1 MWFDMVWLDRFKT
14 KIRIFQMPKTIV
26 TDKPAGATADAVK
39 LEDVYQVVLY
49 NDEFNSMDFVIKCLM
64 QLAAKIM
71 VEAHYKGR
79 AIAEVE
85 NEAEA
90 KLHRDQL
97 LSYGLTASIEKV

>member
-1 MWFDMVWLDRFKT
+1 
-14 KIRIFQMPKTIV
+14 MPKTIV

-49 NDEFNSMDFVIKCLM
+49 NDEFNTMDFVIKCLM
-64 QLAAKIM
+64 HVFGHPMELAAKIM

-85 NEAEA
+85 NESTA